1 MLVLFR
7 TVLLLG
13 VTLSSAF
20 TPSLM
25 HHGPRA
31 RLRCSRPAKLAM
43 STRQPEDQAAGRI
56 LDRPSGRSYM
66 SESFSR
72 ELLAD
77 ERFASAAP
85 VKFAKDAKV
94 AASGSL
100 TRRQRIARLSGVL
113 LESAKAVG
121 TRVAK
126 LSKKAVS
133 PQSWGTSSARAP
145 VFVPTPRPAPPAK
158 QAGTV
163 ELAATVKLQPQL
175 AEMHASSAPGSV
187 ASDAGTDASDRME
200 SLIRGY
206 AKKHGGAE
214 EASKV
219 VRSEAPSPESGTGDD
234 RLDQLLGGYSKRHG
248 GGAPPPRSGTTTLT
262 AAALD
267 APKAKVQRSK
277 YADFGKS
284 ADEQD
289 QPAISTRFTRSKEVA
304 PDAEEGIMSR
314 IIMGGSLKGGTARAG
329 AVARHSAV
337 ALQELAPAQPESRLD
352 QLVMKYASKYEKGGS
367 KASKGSIRAPAP
379 SPQPRA
385 QAVVSYKT
393 PPQALFSVS
402 DELPVIEEV
411 PAASAPAE
419 PQSHA
424 SVLEAP
430 SAEEEA
436 PSGESEAPSGE
447 WYAPSGE
454 EDSAGVGSEELGE
467 GVESQ

>member
-1 MLVLFR
+1 MLVQFR

-20 TPSLM
+20 TPSLVN
-25 HHGPRA
+25 HVPRY
-31 RLRCSRPAKLAM
+31 RLRCSRPSKLAM
-43 STRQPEDQAAGRI
+43 SSTRQPEDHSAGRI

-77 ERFASAAP
+77 ERFASVAP

-121 TRVAK
+121 TRVVAK

-133 PQSWGTSSARAP
+133 PKPWRTSAARAP
-145 VFVPTPRPAPPAK
+145 AFVPTPRPAPPAK
-158 QAGTV
+158 QEGTV
-163 ELAATVKLQPQL
+163 DPASTVKLQPQL
-175 AEMHASSAPGSV
+175 AVMRASSAPGSV
-187 ASDAGTDASDRME
+187 ASDSGTAASDRME

-214 EASKV
+214 EANKV
-219 VRSEAPSPESGTGDD
+219 VRSEAPSPEIGTGDD

-248 GGAPPPRSGTTTLT
+248 GGAPPRSKTTTLT
-262 AAALD
+262 AALD
-267 APKAKVQRSK
+267 APKTKIQRSR

-284 ADEQD
+284 SEEQE
-289 QPAISTRFTRSKEVA
+289 QAAISARFTRSKSKEVA
-304 PDAEEGIMSR
+304 PDGSIAEEGFMSR
-314 IIMGGSLKGGTARAG
+314 VIMGGSLKAGTTRAG
-329 AVARHSAV
+329 AVARRGVKNTV
-337 ALQELAPAQPESRLD
+337 ALQELAPSKPESRLD

-367 KASKGSIRAPAP
+367 KGSIRAPSP
-379 SPQPRA
+379 SSQTVRRPP

-393 PPQALFSVS
+393 PSPSLSSVS
-402 DELPVIEEV
+402 EEV
-411 PAASAPAE
+411 PAASAPSE
-419 PQSHA
+419 PQSTA
-424 SVLEAP
+424 SALEAL
-430 SAEEEA
+430 SAEEE
-436 PSGESEAPSGE
+436 
-447 WYAPSGE
+447 APSGE
-454 EDSAGVGSEELGE
+454 EDSAGVVSGE